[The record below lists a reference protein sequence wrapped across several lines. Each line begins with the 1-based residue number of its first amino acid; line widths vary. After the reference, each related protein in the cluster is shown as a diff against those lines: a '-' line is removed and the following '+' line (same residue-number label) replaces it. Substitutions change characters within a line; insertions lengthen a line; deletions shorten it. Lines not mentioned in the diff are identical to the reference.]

1 MAGAVGDGRLQVE
14 DQDVVIQNLKI
25 KGINSVYLFV
35 PPPLCLLGSQLL
47 LSAAYSNFDLVSRPI
62 YQNSNHPC

>member
-25 KGINSVYLFV
+25 KGINIVLSFCA
-35 PPPLCLLGSQLL
+35 PRLLGSRLL
-47 LSAAYSNFDLVSRPI
+47 LSVAYSNFDMANRPI